1 MAHKFIVEAA
11 SPLAGTL
18 RYSDADRG
26 FSFQPQSFDDLAR
39 LEGSEGRTSLVAD
52 TLQLEVAVDS
62 GRALYVWGYLPK
74 ESWQREELKL
84 PTSAGGAVAVELDDP
99 PLEEHISVSIARSDW
114 DVLFDESSRLVRV
127 VRDRRVPEKLVEIA
141 DGVHL
146 GLNGTEFVSF
156 WLCPEFVE

>member
-11 SPLAGTL
+11 DPLAGTL
-18 RYSDADRG
+18 RYSEADRG
-26 FSFQPQSFDDLAR
+26 FSFQPRSLDDLAR
-39 LEGSEGRTSLVAD
+39 LEGGGGRTSLVAD

-84 PTSAGGAVAVELDDP
+84 PTSVGGAVAVELDDP

-114 DVLFDESSRLVRV
+114 DVLFDETSGLVRV
-127 VRDRRVPEKLVEIA
+127 VRDRRVPEELVEIA

-146 GLNGTEFVSF
+146 GLNGTEFISF
-156 WLCPEFVE
+156 WLAPEFVE